1 MKRKIGTTLDA
12 SLYRQVK
19 EIARRQGRSANAVI
33 EDALAR
39 FLVSGGSSA
48 SVVEETKGT
57 FRVSAKALRAVLE
70 EDLHDVD

>member
-12 SLYRQVK
+12 ALYRQVK
-19 EIARRQGRSANAVI
+19 EIARRQGRSTNAVI

-39 FLVSGGSSA
+39 FLASGASNA
-48 SVVEETKGT
+48 SVVEETKGA
-57 FRVSAKALRAVLE
+57 FRVPAKALRVVMD